1 MIIGFVGLIGSGKD
15 TCADTLVSE
24 GGFRRVS
31 FATTLK
37 DAVAAVFGW
46 DREALE
52 GNSEES
58 RKWREEVDEWW
69 SEKLGIPELTPRW
82 VLQYWG
88 TDVLRKNFH
97 DDIWIASLENRLLQM
112 KQDAVISDV
121 RFPNEIKMI
130 KRLRGKVYR
139 IKRGDDPEW
148 WNVALRQNE
157 ANKMAKKSKNMVLA
171 DKMETDY
178 PEVHLSEYAWIGEKI
193 DGVIENDGSIDDL
206 RDAVRNQVL
215 GLPASK

>member
-1 MIIGFVGLIGSGKD
+1 MIVGFVGLIGSGKD

-24 GGFRRVS
+24 GGYKRVS

-37 DAVAAVFGW
+37 DAVSAVFGW

-52 GNSEES
+52 GNTEES
-58 RKWREEVDEWW
+58 RAWREEVDEWW
-69 SEKLGIPELTPRW
+69 AEKLEMPKLTPRW

-88 TDVLRKNFH
+88 TDVLRKGFH
-97 DDIWIASLENRLLQM
+97 DDIWIASLESKLLQM

-139 IKRGDDPEW
+139 IKRGPDPIWFDD
-148 WNVALRQNE
+148 AIKQNE
-157 ANKMAKKSKNMVLA
+157 HNKEALVTKNMILT
-171 DKMETDY
+171 DKMKEQHPD
-178 PEVHLSEYAWIGEKI
+178 VHISEYAWVGEKV
-193 DGVIENDGSIDDL
+193 DGVIENDGTLEDL
-206 RDAVRNQVL
+206 GNAVRSQVL

>member
-24 GGFRRVS
+24 GGYKRVS
-31 FATTLK
+31 FATNLK
-37 DAVAAVFGW
+37 DAVAAIFGW

-52 GNSEES
+52 GNTEES
-58 RKWREEVDEWW
+58 REWREQVDEWW
-69 SEKLGIPELTPRW
+69 SEKLGIPKLTPRW
-82 VLQYWG
+82 ILQYWG

-97 DDIWIASLENRLLQM
+97 DDIWIASLESKLLTM

-139 IKRGDDPEW
+139 IKRGPDPLW
-148 WNVALRQNE
+148 FNE
-157 ANKMAKKSKNMVLA
+157 AEKQNRLQKESKDKKNYVFV
-171 DKMETDY
+171 DKMTEKY
-178 PEVHLSEYAWIGEKI
+178 PEVHISEYAWVGEKV
-193 DGVIENDGSIDDL
+193 DGVIENDGSIEDL
-206 RDAVRNQVL
+206 QNAVRNQVL
-215 GLPASK
+215 GLPVSK

>member
-1 MIIGFVGLIGSGKD
+1 MIVGFVGLIGSGKD

-24 GGFRRVS
+24 GGFKRVS

-37 DAVAAVFGW
+37 DAVSAIFGW

-52 GNSEES
+52 GNTPES
-58 RKWREEVDEWW
+58 REWREQVDEWW

-97 DDIWIASLENRLLQM
+97 DDIWIASLESKLLQM

-139 IKRGDDPEW
+139 IKRGPDPLWFSE
-148 WNVALRQNE
+148 AESQNRIQRE
-157 ANKMAKKSKNMVLA
+157 SMNKKNYVFV
-171 DKMETDY
+171 DKMKEKH
-178 PEVHLSEYAWIGEKI
+178 PEVHISEYAWIGEKV
-193 DGVIENDGSIDDL
+193 DDVIENDTDL
-206 RDAVRNQVL
+206 DSLHNAVRSQVL

>member
-15 TCADTLVSE
+15 TCADILVSE
-24 GGFRRVS
+24 GGYKRVS

-46 DREALE
+46 DREMLE

-58 RKWREEVDEWW
+58 RVWREQVDEWW
-69 SEKLGIPELTPRW
+69 AEKLGMPKLTPRW

-88 TDVLRKNFH
+88 TDVLRKGFH

-121 RFPNEIKMI
+121 RFPNEVKMI

-139 IKRGDDPEW
+139 IKRGPEPKW
-148 WNVALRQNE
+148 WEDALRQNE
-157 ANKMAKKSKNMVLA
+157 HNKEALVTKNMVLT
-171 DKMETDY
+171 DKMKEQWPD
-178 PEVHLSEYAWIGEKI
+178 VHQSEYAWVGEKV
-193 DGVIENDGSIDDL
+193 DDTIENDGTLDEL
-206 RDAVRNQVL
+206 HQAVRNQVL

>member
-24 GGFRRVS
+24 GGFKRVS

-37 DAVAAVFGW
+37 DAVSSIFGW

-52 GNSEES
+52 GQTDES
-58 RKWREEVDEWW
+58 RQWREEVDEWW

-130 KRLRGKVYR
+130 KRLRGQVFR
-139 IKRGDDPEW
+139 IKRGPDPEW
-148 WNVALRQNE
+148 WDTAVAQNSR
-157 ANKMAKKSKNMVLA
+157 AQQSKNSKNLVMT
-171 DKMETDY
+171 DKMKDQY
-178 PEVHLSEYAWIGEKI
+178 PEVHSSEYAWAGEKV
-193 DGVIENDGSIDDL
+193 DGVIENDGSIEDL
-206 RDAVRNQVL
+206 QQAVRSQVL